1 MIFRRRVPIFAGLV
15 AIIGLI
21 VALFAPLPYVII
33 KPGPTQN
40 VLGSTITIKNTQVF
54 QRPGALFST
63 TVLVSNPEAKMY
75 GVELLVNWI
84 EGDSVVLPRSAV
96 YPKSENN
103 AKALQVGKQ
112 EMVTSES
119 SAIAAALVLY
129 KVHHPERPISV
140 KAADVSIS
148 LKDTGGPS
156 AGLIFAL
163 GLLSRLDPHDFIH
176 GRSIA
181 GTGTIDSAGN
191 VGPIGGIDQKM
202 IGAARA
208 GAKIFLMPQR
218 NCADVTRVP
227 KGLRAVPVQTLFQ
240 ALELLQANSSE
251 KYPVCPTR

>member
-1 MIFRRRVPIFAGLV
+1 MIFRRRVPLFAGLV
-15 AIIGLI
+15 AIVGLLLS
-21 VALFAPLPYVII
+21 LFAPLPYVII
-33 KPGPTQN
+33 KPGPVQN

-54 QRPGALFST
+54 QRPGELFST

-84 EGDSVVLPRSAV
+84 EGDSVVLPRSVV

-103 AKALQVGKQ
+103 AKALQVGAA
-112 EMVTSES
+112 EMADSES
-119 SAIAAALVLY
+119 SAISAALVLY
-129 KVHHPERPISV
+129 KAQHPDRPIDLN
-140 KAADVSIS
+140 ARDVSIT

-163 GLLSRLDPHDFIH
+163 GVLSRLDPQDFIR

-181 GTGTIDSAGN
+181 GTGTIDNAGN

-208 GAKIFLMPQR
+208 GAKIFLMPAR
-218 NCADVTRVP
+218 NCVDVTRVP
-227 KGLRAVPVQTLFQ
+227 KGLTVIPVQTLFQ
-240 ALELLQANSSE
+240 ALELLQANSLE
-251 KYPVCPTR
+251 KSPVCPTR

>member
-1 MIFRRRVPIFAGLV
+1 MIFRRRVPIFAGLI
-15 AIIGLI
+15 AFIGLI
-21 VALFAPLPYVII
+21 LALFAPLPYVII

-40 VLGSTITIKNTQVF
+40 VLGSTITIKNTQVY
-54 QRPGALFST
+54 QRPGKLLST
-63 TVLVSNPEAKMY
+63 TVMVSNPEAKMY
-75 GVELLVNWI
+75 GIELLVNWI
-84 EGDSVVLPRSAV
+84 EGDSLVLPRSAI

-103 AKALQVGKQ
+103 AKALQVGAQ

-119 SAIAAALVLY
+119 SAIAAALLLY
-129 KVHHPERPISV
+129 KAQHPERPISV

-181 GTGTIDSAGN
+181 GTGTIDNSGN
-191 VGPIGGIDQKM
+191 IGPIGGIDQKM

-208 GAKIFLMPQR
+208 GAKIFLMPLR

-227 KGLRAVPVQTLFQ
+227 PGLRIVPVQTLSQ
-240 ALELLQANSSE
+240 TLELLQAPTLKES
-251 KYPVCPTR
+251 PVCPNR